1 MAAKQNTCLVL
12 LSCLL
17 LISCTKKKVSLT
29 EVKLLQHYPSASA
42 IEFID
47 NKFYII
53 GDDANNLLVLDNNL
67 APVDSIQ
74 LYNFLEK
81 RIPKSVKPDLESVT
95 VLPDSSL
102 MIIGSGSSA
111 PTRNTAWKFHPSTKQ
126 KDSLRLDTFYSR
138 LSLYGI
144 KEINIEGAA
153 YIPGFI
159 VFANRGS
166 KGYPKNQFIFTP
178 NNFWQQ
184 QATVEVYTMLAGV
197 NNDSTLFNGIS
208 GLAYAAKSDMLVCT
222 VSTED
227 TRNSMDD
234 GAIGKSYL
242 WIIKNISSK
251 RRWKAINPDMI
262 IDLNGA
268 DKRFE
273 GQKIESVCIV
283 NEDAQK
289 LHLVLAADNDNGSST
304 LFRIAVRKD

>member
-1 MAAKQNTCLVL
+1 MAAKQNICLVL
-12 LSCLL
+12 FSCLL
-17 LISCTKKKVSLT
+17 LTGCAKKKASLT
-29 EVKLLQHYPSASA
+29 EVKILLHYPSASA

-47 NKFYII
+47 NQFYII
-53 GDDANNLLVLDNNL
+53 GDDANNLLVLDDNL
-67 APVDSIQ
+67 NPIDSIQ
-74 LYNFLEK
+74 LYNFPEK

-95 VLPDSSL
+95 VLADSSL
-102 MIIGSGSSA
+102 LIVGSGSAA
-111 PTRNTAWKFHPSTKQ
+111 PTRNAAWKFHLATKQ
-126 KDSLRLDTFYSR
+126 KDSLRLDTFYNR
-138 LSLYGI
+138 LSLYGV
-144 KEINIEGAA
+144 KELNIEGAA

-166 KGYPKNQFIFTP
+166 KGYPKNQFIFTR

-184 QATVEVYTMLAGV
+184 QASVEVNTMLAGV

-234 GAIGKSYL
+234 GAIGKSYI

-251 RRWKAINPDMI
+251 RRWKAINPDI
-262 IDLNGA
+262 IFDLNNT
-268 DKRFE
+268 DKRFK